1 MDSETGGIVY
11 LTPMPGQDELVREN
25 DERLIGLGDSAA
37 CVKGPLSQDQISSIF
52 SFHPSV
58 HFVSVVNEDGTLL
71 DSVKRAGL
79 NPLEPPEETRKSM
92 ERWAAAKSY
101 LAGSDTFLG
110 HMRTIIVRREKLVE
124 LLFPS
129 TNFMIVIGVHPA
141 FPLDKIHQLEGLLNK
156 LQVGGDEWRQA

>member
-1 MDSETGGIVY
+1 M
-11 LTPMPGQDELVREN
+11 N
-25 DERLIGLGDSAA
+25 
-37 CVKGPLSQDQISSIF
+37 GPLSQDQISSIF

-58 HFVSVVNEDGTLL
+58 HFVTVLNEDGTIL

-92 ERWAAAKSY
+92 ERWAAAKSA
-101 LAGSDTFLG
+101 LAGSDKFLG
-110 HMRTIIVRREKLVE
+110 NMRTIIVRREKLVE
-124 LLFPS
+124 LLFPL

-141 FPLDKIHQLEGLLNK
+141 FPLDKTHQLEGLLNK

>member
-1 MDSETGGIVY
+1 M
-11 LTPMPGQDELVREN
+11 
-25 DERLIGLGDSAA
+25 
-37 CVKGPLSQDQISSIF
+37 KGPLSQDQISSIF
-52 SFHPSV
+52 SFHPSI
-58 HFVSVVNEDGTLL
+58 HFVTVLNEDGTIL

-92 ERWAAAKSY
+92 ERWATARNY

-110 HMRTIIVRREKLVE
+110 NMRTIIVRREKLVE
-124 LLFPS
+124 LLFPM

-141 FPLDKIHQLEGLLNK
+141 FPLDKTHQLEGLLNK